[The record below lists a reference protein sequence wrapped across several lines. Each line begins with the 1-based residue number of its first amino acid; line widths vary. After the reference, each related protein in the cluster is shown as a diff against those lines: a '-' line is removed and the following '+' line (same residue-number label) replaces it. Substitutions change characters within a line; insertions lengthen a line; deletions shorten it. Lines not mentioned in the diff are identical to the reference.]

1 MLLRNIGG
9 RLDIAVG
16 RNNLGK
22 FYHDVLPK
30 LREIA
35 DVREEHPERMRGLIP
50 PKPTFTAYL
59 DYYKEAL
66 LCSAE
71 VSYGKKTYP
80 VTDVIDAA
88 VGKTRLSPYYR
99 DEEAERAYCNVL
111 NRYFDLYDPSMK
123 LMYTDKDDDKL
134 FELLDHGIDELLD
147 CGEVRMTV
155 QFRNLKIRSR
165 MPMKVGINVS
175 NNLLDLT
182 VTSEDLTVDEMYQ
195 ILFQY
200 RRKKKYIKLLDVSE
214 AFSPMKW
221 ALEKL
226 SR

>member
-1 MLLRNIGG
+1 MLLRNTGG

-99 DEEAERAYCNVL
+99 DEEA
-111 NRYFDLYDPSMK
+111 SMK
-123 LMYTDKDDDKL
+123 LMYTHKDDDKL

-155 QFRNLKIRSR
+155 QFRNLKIRRR

>member
-1 MLLRNIGG
+1 MLLRNTGG

-66 LCSAE
+66 LYSAE

-134 FELLDHGIDELLD
+134 FELLDHGTPGLRRSPDDSTVPESQNPAQDADEGRYQ
-147 CGEVRMTV
+147 CE
-155 QFRNLKIRSR
+155 QQ
-165 MPMKVGINVS
+165 PVGS
-175 NNLLDLT
+175 
-182 VTSEDLTVDEMYQ
+182 YGY
-195 ILFQY
+195 F
-200 RRKKKYIKLLDVSE
+200 
-214 AFSPMKW
+214 
-221 ALEKL
+221 
-226 SR
+226 